1 MSNKTL
7 SKQQSETIEFSKSSH
22 RLDSAGKQP
31 PTIVINDLYTGSGYN
46 SRKTLP
52 VADQGSHKSLIVN
65 ADL

>member
-7 SKQQSETIEFSKSSH
+7 SMQPSETIEFSKNSN

-31 PTIVINDLYTGSGYN
+31 PTIVINDLYTGSGHN

-52 VADQGSHKSLIVN
+52 VADQGSHKSLILN
-65 ADL
+65 AES